1 MSLILDMR
9 SNIQRKRSH
18 PSAVSSRYCAF
29 AVLILVAAGCR
40 SLGNRGPAAESV
52 AACRNL
58 SQQGVG
64 AMQRGEWE
72 HAESLLGQAV
82 ETCPT
87 NSDSRRYYA
96 ETLWHRGA
104 REAAIEQIRVAVA
117 DGAAPQIVVRAGEML
132 LATDQVDTALA
143 HAEEALNHDPT
154 LASAWALRGRVMRT
168 TGRLDRALADH
179 YRALDFA
186 PNDVAVLLE
195 VAELQQL
202 RSQPQQVL
210 TTVQHLLDLYPP
222 GEQSPQ
228 ALYQQG
234 LAESQLRRY
243 HDAVESFA
251 AAARHDDSNVELLF
265 QLGRA
270 QLMAGQPTAAA
281 ANLRRA
287 VRLDADHQRS
297 IALLAQVPQ

>member
-1 MSLILDMR
+1 
-9 SNIQRKRSH
+9 
-18 PSAVSSRYCAF
+18 
-29 AVLILVAAGCR
+29 
-40 SLGNRGPAAESV
+40 
-52 AACRNL
+52 
-58 SQQGVG
+58 
-64 AMQRGEWE
+64 MQRGEWE

-104 REAAIEQIRVAVA
+104 REAAIEQIGAAVA
-117 DGAAPQIVVRAGEML
+117 DGATPQTVVRAGEML
-132 LATDQVDTALA
+132 LATAQVDAALA

-154 LASAWALRGRVMRT
+154 LASAWTLRGRVMRT

-195 VAELQQL
+195 VAELHQM

-222 GEQSPQ
+222 GEESPQ

-234 LAESQLRRY
+234 LAQSQLRRD

-270 QLMAGQPTAAA
+270 QLMTGKTTAAA
-281 ANLRRA
+281 ANLRR
-287 VRLDADHQRS
+287 VITLDADHQPS
-297 IALLAQVPQ
+297 IALLAKMRENGQFGTLVGLQPSETQVR